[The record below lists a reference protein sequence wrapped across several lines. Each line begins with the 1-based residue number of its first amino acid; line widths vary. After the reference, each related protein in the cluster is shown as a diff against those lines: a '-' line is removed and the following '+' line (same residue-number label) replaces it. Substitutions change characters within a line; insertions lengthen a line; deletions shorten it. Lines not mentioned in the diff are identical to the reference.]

1 MSTAHILANMS
12 NSSSQLKRGKPL
24 HDGGINGVDE
34 ERPQALNNFVKAKLK
49 IIAIFANFIKCLECF
64 INILKRFSDKND
76 IKEDLSEVR
85 LSHVAICSFLFSPII
100 FPNLHKTW
108 SRHQFCNLGNGHCDP
123 ISTYNPCL
131 YSWCISLC
139 THSRYLYCHCQFF

>member
-12 NSSSQLKRGKPL
+12 NSSSQLERGKPL

-34 ERPQALNNFVKAKLK
+34 ERPQALNNFVKAKQK

-85 LSHVAICSFLFSPII
+85 LSHVAVCRSAVFSLYFTPGLQSAICV
-100 FPNLHKTW
+100 LH
-108 SRHQFCNLGNGHCDP
+108 
-123 ISTYNPCL
+123 
-131 YSWCISLC
+131 
-139 THSRYLYCHCQFF
+139 